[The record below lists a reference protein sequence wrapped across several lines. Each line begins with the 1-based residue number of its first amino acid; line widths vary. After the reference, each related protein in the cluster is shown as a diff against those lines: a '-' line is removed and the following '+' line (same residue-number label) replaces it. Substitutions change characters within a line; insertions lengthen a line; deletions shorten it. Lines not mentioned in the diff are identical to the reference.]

1 MKTLVLGIGNSILSD
16 DGIGIRVAQE
26 TREKVRD
33 RQVTVR
39 ESSGAGL
46 SVLDSIVGYDHVIV
60 IDAIQTGKGKIGQVH
75 RLGPEDFSLA
85 QHLPSPHQI
94 DLVTAL
100 QLGQR
105 LGLDLPSKIT
115 ILGVEAK
122 DVSSFGQKCTPEVEQ
137 AIPDVVRMVLEELG
151 ESSIAQGARSA

>member
-26 TREKVRD
+26 TRERVRD
-33 RQVTVR
+33 PQVTVR

-46 SVLDSIVGYDHVIV
+46 SVLDSIAGYDHVII
-60 IDAIQTGKGKIGQVH
+60 IDAIQTRKGKIGQVH

-100 QLGQR
+100 QLGQK
-105 LGLDLPSKIT
+105 LGLAIPSRVT
-115 ILGVEAK
+115 IFAVEAK
-122 DVSSFGQKCTPEVEQ
+122 DVSSFGQKCTPEVER
-137 AIPDVVRMVLEELG
+137 AIPEVVGMVLDELVQSTG
-151 ESSIAQGARSA
+151 KEGIRSE